1 MLPGK
6 RDRMEGSL
14 VYVRATVEEVF
25 MRFLV
30 LAAILFLAA
39 CGGAAPTPTPTATAV
54 PATEAPTGAP
64 VSLGE
69 NTLAT
74 LGATLDVPPPG
85 TLVVPRYIETPNAP
99 TAEPITLDL
108 LGFSQTGGLDGQT
121 LTILLKGDGTLT
133 RNGETSQVSQDAVRN
148 LAAMLDSIHFFD
160 LNGIFTGANVAP
172 DTYRYT
178 VAVESAGRRR
188 TISSQDG
195 LTPPELLQLY
205 DAIRSLGNP

>member
-1 MLPGK
+1 MK
-6 RDRMEGSL
+6 VVL
-14 VYVRATVEEVF
+14 VRVVPAFEEVF

-39 CGGAAPTPTPTATAV
+39 CGSAATPTPTLTATAI

-69 NTLAT
+69 DTLAT
-74 LGATLDVPPPG
+74 LGATLNVPAPG

-99 TAEPITLDL
+99 TAEPITIDQ
-108 LGFSQTGGLDGQT
+108 LGFSQSGGLDGQS
-121 LTILLKGDGTLT
+121 LTIVLKGDGTLT
-133 RNGETSQVSQDAVRN
+133 RNGQTSQVSQDAVRN
-148 LAAMLDSIHFFD
+148 LAALLDSIHFFD
-160 LNGIFTGANVAP
+160 LTGIFTGANVAP

-195 LTPPELLQLY
+195 MTPPELMQLY
-205 DAIRSLGNP
+205 DAIRSLGSP